1 MHVLSQITKI
11 ICSELKSIAS
21 TKYGET
27 FLRNTNQGLY
37 EFSWDCIFAE
47 LVMKLPTLTKLLIS
61 LFGNFQKSKAV
72 IS

>member
-1 MHVLSQITKI
+1 MHVLSQITRI
-11 ICSELKSIAS
+11 IRSELKSISS
-21 TKYGET
+21 TKT
-27 FLRNTNQGLY
+27 ILRNTNQLIY
-37 EFSWDCIFAE
+37 EFSWDGVFAE